1 MTAKISLFNKGIY
14 KSTLRRY
21 AWGSVLYFII
31 LFMFTGMSIMLTVD
45 KADRYTSWYMQY
57 GKSLILNGEFLIIPL
72 LLSII
77 VPTVAGLLIFRF
89 IHSGK
94 ASVFVHS
101 LPVKREANFI
111 SSVLAGLTLMAVPVL
126 LNGIILMLISVCGYY
141 DFFTLTDCVIWIL
154 YNFFSI
160 FIMFS
165 GVCFVSSITG
175 NSFAMVVLNILFHT
189 ILLVISACTG
199 VVAEMFLYGFPND
212 NSFINV
218 VAENIFPARIMMLS
232 DHITSGD
239 IIPLDIIIP
248 VVVAAVFYVASV
260 MLYKN
265 RRIETAEDVA
275 GFKCLNPV
283 FKYLA
288 TLTGAL
294 VAFAA
299 GYSFTEKNLS
309 AFVLLVVIVSAL
321 TYFACEMLLKKTFRV
336 WKCYKGYLVFA
347 GFFVAV
353 ICVFAFSGFFGYE
366 ARIPDSSHV
375 ESVAVYDYYTYE
387 EPFVDNPEVISDAIS
402 IHRQMTEKISMVPNR
417 ADYQHFHIK
426 YKLKNGG
433 ELHRR
438 YSVTEEEFR
447 NIMSKL
453 YENTDYK
460 TSAEE
465 IFSNNIR
472 STYAY
477 IYGTQSAN
485 IDEPDKAQELRECIK
500 KDVYELSYEQL
511 YNDDWSF
518 SIGLESTASN
528 ENGETHLRYIH
539 QTINANFKNTID
551 WIKENGYWDYVKPE
565 NTDRVN
571 HTE

>member
-31 LFMFTGMSIMLTVD
+31 LFVFTGMSIMLTVD
-45 KADRYTSWYMQY
+45 ETDRWYMHY
-57 GKSLILNGEFLIIPL
+57 GRSLILNGEFLIIPL
-72 LLSII
+72 LLSIA

-111 SSVLAGLTLMAVPVL
+111 SSAFAGLTLMAVPVL

-141 DFFTLTDCVIWIL
+141 DFFTVADCFIWML
-154 YNFFSI
+154 YNFFGI

-165 GVCFVSSITG
+165 AVCFVSSITG
-175 NSFAMVVLNILFHT
+175 NSFAMIVLNILFHT

-212 NSFINV
+212 NSFINI
-218 VAENIFPARIMMLS
+218 VAENIFPAIIMMLP
-232 DHITSGD
+232 DNVTSGSTT
-239 IIPLDIIIP
+239 PLDIIIP
-248 VVVAAVFYVASV
+248 IVVAAAFYIASV
-260 MLYKN
+260 ILYKN

-299 GYSFTEKNLS
+299 GYSFTAKNLS
-309 AFVLLVVIVSAL
+309 AVILLIVIVSAL
-321 TYFACEMLLKKTFRV
+321 IYFACEMLLKKTFRV
-336 WKCYKGYLVFA
+336 WKCYKGYLAFA
-347 GFFVAV
+347 GVFVAI
-353 ICVFAFSGFFGYE
+353 ICLFAFSSFFGYE
-366 ARIPDSSHV
+366 NRIPESARV

-387 EPFVDNPEVISDAIS
+387 EPFVDNPEIISDAIS
-402 IHRQMTEKISMVPNR
+402 IHRQMTEKISIVPNR
-417 ADYQHFHIK
+417 ASYQHFHIK

-438 YSVTEEEFR
+438 YSVTEEELR

-453 YENTDYK
+453 YENPDYK
-460 TSAEE
+460 ASAEE
-465 IFSNNIR
+465 IFLNNTR

-485 IDEPDKAQELRECIK
+485 IDEPDKIQELRECIK
-500 KDVYELSYEQL
+500 KDVYELSYEQM

-518 SIGLESTASN
+518 SIGIESTASN
-528 ENGETHLRYIH
+528 ESGETYLRYINKN
-539 QTINANFKNTID
+539 INANFKNTID

-565 NTDRVN
+565 NTDKERLA
-571 HTE
+571 E